1 MPTLQLL
8 LGYQLLGVGETGYAR
23 EQLEQAAQDP
33 KDAAAAGILLKV
45 VEKMEKEAGAANK
58 AGGDTIQMPA
68 APEVKTEPPASAT
81 IGEMMSAGAGTTEGT
96 ESTVAPQVPVQE
108 APVVPAT
115 IAPATEPESK
125 PDVQGVTPP
134 DAGRE
139 GTGAVNEPSPGPTQ
153 DVQPPADNDNNANSR
168 GAEVIQERDK
178 NATVEEAGF
187 VGSPDALVSGLSRLV
202 GRGAPNYKA
211 DVAIFASILSL
222 ALTGV
227 WIEWRLLSRR
237 PA

>member
-1 MPTLQLL
+1 M
-8 LGYQLLGVGETGYAR
+8 
-23 EQLEQAAQDP
+23 
-33 KDAAAAGILLKV
+33 
-45 VEKMEKEAGAANK
+45 
-58 AGGDTIQMPA
+58 
-68 APEVKTEPPASAT
+68 
-81 IGEMMSAGAGTTEGT
+81 
-96 ESTVAPQVPVQE
+96 QE

-125 PDVQGVTPP
+125 PDVQGVKPS
-134 DAGRE
+134 DAGKE

-153 DVQPPADNDNNANSR
+153 DVQPPADNDDNANSG

-178 NATVEEAGF
+178 DAAVEEAGF
-187 VGSPDALVSGLSRLV
+187 VGSPDVLVSGLSRLM

-222 ALTGV
+222 ALAGV

-237 PA
+237 AGVILVRTGCILPISTIVYRVLRVWRPVPATVNSREAEFCVLTAVRTEGREIGE